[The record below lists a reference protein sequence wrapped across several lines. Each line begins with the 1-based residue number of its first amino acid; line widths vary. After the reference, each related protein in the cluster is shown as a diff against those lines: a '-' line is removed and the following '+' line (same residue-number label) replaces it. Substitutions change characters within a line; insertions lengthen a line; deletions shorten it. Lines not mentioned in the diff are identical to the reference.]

1 MSELITNGKA
11 NTPSA
16 IRVALIL
23 ASFPSETASAFKYF
37 LLLLNRLQHVFEF
50 EFHEPPN
57 NDPFIRY
64 IQSKKRLNADRT
76 RDQLIPFSARLKEAF
91 NQRIHHFDL
100 SETYVSQII
109 IISLATLTNYHYL
122 IRRENVTLLTLG
134 EWDRSMAPPSAAE
147 FLQVAIL
154 RAAYSALEGEVWN
167 SIHLGTRACMFDF
180 TVNLDET
187 RLMTLVGLG
196 VCSECERALIADG
209 HPKAPNEI
217 RRILERSWLGDR
229 NTPGSPASIMS
240 QFGYDLFLTKGFTTT
255 FRERVKQS
263 LQEDAVKELI
273 KLFFAILLAGL
284 LLWLGITRS

>member
-1 MSELITNGKA
+1 MSELTATEKGNA
-11 NTPSA
+11 PP

-23 ASFPSETASAFKYF
+23 AAFPSETANAFKYF

-50 EFHEPPN
+50 EFHEPAK
-57 NDPFIRY
+57 NDPLIRHL
-64 IQSKKRLNADRT
+64 QSKKRLNADRL
-76 RDQLIPFSARLKEAF
+76 REQLGQFSTRLKQSFDQSRA
-91 NQRIHHFDL
+91 HFDL

-122 IRRENVTLLTLG
+122 IRRKDVTLLTLG

-154 RAAYSALEGEVWN
+154 RAAYSALEGNVWN

-196 VCSECERALIADG
+196 VCSECESALIADG
-209 HPKAPNEI
+209 YPAAPYEI
-217 RRILERSWLGDR
+217 RRILKRSWLGDR
-229 NTPGSPASIMS
+229 NTPGTPASIMA
-240 QFGYDLFLTKGFTTT
+240 QFGYDLFLAKGFTTT
-255 FRERVKQS
+255 FRERLKQT

-284 LLWLGITRS
+284 LLWLGISRG